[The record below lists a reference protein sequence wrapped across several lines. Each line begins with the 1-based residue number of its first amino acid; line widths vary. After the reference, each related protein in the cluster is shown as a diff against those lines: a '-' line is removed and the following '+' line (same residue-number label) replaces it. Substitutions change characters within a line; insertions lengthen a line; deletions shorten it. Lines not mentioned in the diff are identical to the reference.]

1 VAAVFSREITRGNAF
16 PRLLGEYIVCNKCW
30 RQDYVRR
37 RWQRLRE
44 YSARWGS
51 RSVMVMGIG
60 SRPHPEVVTETG
72 GGPRPIPADRA
83 RRPLTPRHVFTAD
96 ASCRIPPLCM
106 IISGYVISRTR
117 DVLVL
122 RITIPAMSSPS
133 SSDITSYDIIHF
145 PLLLISSSSLFLWRR
160 PPRLVTS
167 PSVMS
172 PPCAVIPRL
181 VTSPSLPCGLL
192 APRVRPSSP
201 PSQSSRL
208 DSPFTY

>member
-51 RSVMVMGIG
+51 RSVMVMETG
-60 SRPHPEVVTETG
+60 SRPHPEVITETD

-96 ASCRIPPLCM
+96 ASCRIPSLCM
-106 IISGYVISRTR
+106 VISGYVISRTL

-145 PLLLISSSSLFLWRR
+145 PLLLWYHPLPSPPVTSSSSPSDVTFCDV
-160 PPRLVTS
+160 PPLCRHSTTS
-167 PSVMS
+167 DVPFSS
-172 PPCAVIPRL
+172 LR
-181 VTSPSLPCGLL
+181 TSRVASTPLLTSLSELPG
-192 APRVRPSSP
+192 
-201 PSQSSRL
+201 
-208 DSPFTY
+208 